1 MSDSLESLLA
11 QQANGGAPASADPLE
26 AMLAAQAAAPATPA
40 APVQQQDSGVLGSIG
55 RQLGLTGRYGL
66 EGLAN
71 TAQIITEPIRHALSG
86 LAASI
91 PTQGDGG
98 YQSPLMASPK
108 TAPQM
113 APVGAAT
120 TTMLDAAG
128 LPSPKGK
135 LESVIGDATRLV
147 AGAGGTA
154 KLAQMAGGAVSPL
167 MQFAGRG
174 KDAVTGAATNI
185 GQVMA
190 QNLPQQLASAGGA
203 GLAGGTAREYGAP
216 PATQAL
222 ASLVGGVAG
231 GFVPGFASGTV
242 NAAKN
247 LVGAGAA
254 DPAQLDARIGQLL
267 QGAGIDYSKV
277 PDDIRASMRSD
288 MAAALKTG
296 DQVDPQAAAR
306 LLDFKTVGATP
317 TRGMVSLDPVQIT
330 REMNLAKTAANTSD
344 NSLTSLPMI
353 QNRNNST
360 LIQNLNDAGAKAGDP
375 FAAGQSAINAIG
387 SKDQALAQGVSDL
400 YSQARD
406 TAGRSANLDG
416 AAFTTNANAALDKM
430 LLGGA
435 LPQSVATHMNKIAT
449 GEVPFNVDYAEQL
462 KTAIGNLQRAT
473 NDGQTRMALGVV
485 RKALDDTPLMPAAQV
500 NPGNLPAV
508 PGTVP
513 PSPSVLGQ
521 DSIDAFNQARQAARS
536 RFAWQE
542 SGKPIEA
549 ALNGAQ
555 PDKFVQQYVIGG
567 SLKDA
572 QAIADNAPI
581 ADVKNAILA
590 HLKDKALNGAAD
602 EVGKF
607 SQSAYNKALDQI
619 GDRKLALFF
628 SPQEVGRLR
637 SVGRVASY
645 MQTQPVGSAVN
656 NSNSGALLLGKGY
669 DALKGLAA
677 KIPGGQSL
685 LVNPLNNIESSMNA
699 RAARNIVPGL
709 LVPQQQMPIG
719 ARYLLTAIATGG
731 LLSAP

>member
-1 MSDSLESLLA
+1 MSDSLDELLA
-11 QQANGGAPASADPLE
+11 QQASGGAAAPGADALD
-26 AMLAAQAAAPATPA
+26 ALLAAQAKAPDHATVTPAPA
-40 APVQQQDSGVLGSIG
+40 DSGLLGSLG

-71 TAQIITEPIRHALSG
+71 TAQIVTEPIRHALAGLSG
-86 LAASI
+86 AV

-98 YQSPLMASPK
+98 YQSPLMTQPK
-108 TAPQM
+108 TQPTIAPL
-113 APVGAAT
+113 GAGTSAI
-120 TTMLDAAG
+120 LDAAG
-128 LPSPKGK
+128 MPTPQGK
-135 LESVIGDATRLV
+135 LEGVIGDATRLV
-147 AGAGGTA
+147 AGAGGMGAAATA
-154 KLAQMAGGAVSPL
+154 GRTLPGMAG
-167 MQFAGRG
+167 
-174 KDAVTGAATNI
+174 KAAQLLSSN
-185 GQVMA
+185 M
-190 QNLPQQLASAGGA
+190 PQQLASAGGA

-216 PATQAL
+216 PVTQAA
-222 ASLVGGVAG
+222 ASLVGGIAG
-231 GFVPGFASGTV
+231 GLLPGFASSGL
-242 NAAKN
+242 NAAKS
-247 LVGAGAA
+247 LIGIGKPDAA
-254 DPAQLDARIGQLL
+254 QVDARITQAL
-267 QGAGIDYSKV
+267 QSAGVDLSKLPSDV
-277 PDDIRASMRSD
+277 QASMRSEI
-288 MAAALKTG
+288 AAALNTG
-296 DQVDPQAAAR
+296 GQLDPQAVAR
-306 LLDFKTVGATP
+306 LADFKAVGATP

-344 NSLTSLPMI
+344 NSLSGLPMI

-375 FAAGQSAINAIG
+375 FAAGQAAIG
-387 SKDQALAQGVSDL
+387 AIGAKDQALAQGVSDL

-435 LPQSVATHMNKIAT
+435 LPQSVATHMNRIAT

-485 RKALDDTPLMPAAQV
+485 RKALDDTPLMPAPQV
-500 NPGNLPAV
+500 NQGNLPAAA
-508 PGTVP
+508 GAVP

-521 DSIDAFNQARQAARS
+521 SSIDAFNQARQAARS

-572 QAIADNAPI
+572 QAIAENAPI

-590 HLKDKALNGAAD
+590 HLKDKALNGASD

-628 SPQEVGRLR
+628 SPQELGQLR

-669 DALKGLAA
+669 DAIKGLAA

-685 LVNPLNNIESSMNA
+685 LVNPLNNIESSLNA

-709 LVPQQQMPIG
+709 LVPQQQPPLG
-719 ARYLLTAIATGG
+719 ARYLLPAIATGG